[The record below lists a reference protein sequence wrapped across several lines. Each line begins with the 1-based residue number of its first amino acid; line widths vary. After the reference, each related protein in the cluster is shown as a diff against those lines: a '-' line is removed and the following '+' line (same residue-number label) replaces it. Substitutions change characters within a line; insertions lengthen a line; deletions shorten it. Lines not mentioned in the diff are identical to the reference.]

1 MPRRRVAV
9 ALLPPA
15 ELARSVQTLR
25 RALADPRLDV
35 LPPHLTLVPP
45 INLTDDAFAEGRAL
59 LRSVASSS
67 EPFELEVG
75 PASTFAPV
83 TPTVHLE
90 LGGDTGPL
98 HALRARLRSGPFER
112 PDGRPFHPHVTLREE
127 LLEPPPALAAEVLAG
142 RLGPWLVDRVQ
153 LLEQRRDAADRRCW
167 VPVAEEPFGPAAV
180 VGRGG
185 VELALRATTLVP
197 EEAAAL
203 LDGPMPPGDPFGDA
217 LVVTAARPGS
227 HPCDTPLGVAVGTAP
242 AGPSVVTAG
251 HGPHVAVVHGVVVE
265 RSERGLGIG
274 RHLLRRWC
282 HEAARR
288 GAHVAMSSASSDDA
302 TRQLLDSDGFVPV
315 GTTRV
320 RQFVS
325 D

>member
-1 MPRRRVAV
+1 M
-9 ALLPPA
+9 
-15 ELARSVQTLR
+15 QTLR

-35 LPPHLTLVPP
+35 LPPHLTLIPP
-45 INLTDDAFAEGRAL
+45 INVTDDAFAEGRAL
-59 LRSVASSS
+59 LRSVASAS
-67 EPFELEVG
+67 ETFELEVG

-90 LGGDTGPL
+90 LGGDTEPL
-98 HALRARLRSGPFER
+98 HTLRARLRSGPFER

-127 LLEPPPALAAEVLAG
+127 LLDPPPALAAEVLAG

-167 VPVAEEPFGPAAV
+167 VPVAEEPFGQPAV

-185 VELALRATTLVP
+185 VELELRATTLVP

-203 LDGPMPPGDPFGDA
+203 IDGTTPPGDPFVDA

-227 HPCDTPLGVAVGTAP
+227 HPSDAPLGVAMGETPAATA
-242 AGPSVVTAG
+242 AGRRG
-251 HGPHVAVVHGVVVE
+251 GHVAVVHGVVVE
-265 RSERGLGIG
+265 RTERGLGIG

-288 GAHVAMSSASSDDA
+288 GAHMAMSSASSDDA
-302 TRQLLDSDGFVPV
+302 TRRLLESDGFVAV

-320 RQFVS
+320 RQLVS
-325 D
+325 E

>member
-1 MPRRRVAV
+1 M
-9 ALLPPA
+9 
-15 ELARSVQTLR
+15 QTLR

-35 LPPHLTLVPP
+35 LPPHLTLIPP
-45 INLTDDAFAEGRAL
+45 INVTDDAFAEGRAL

-83 TPTVHLE
+83 TPTVHLD

-98 HALRARLRSGPFER
+98 HALRTRLRSGPFER
-112 PDGRPFHPHVTLREE
+112 PDGRSFHPHVTLREE
-127 LLEPPPALAAEVLAG
+127 LVDPPPALAAEILAG
-142 RLGPWLVDRVQ
+142 RLGPWLVDRLQ
-153 LLEQRRDAADRRCW
+153 LLEQRRDEADRRCW

-185 VELALRATTLVP
+185 VELELRATTLVP

-203 LDGPMPPGDPFGDA
+203 LGGPTPPGDPFVDA

-227 HPCDTPLGVAVGTAP
+227 HPCDTPLGVAVGEAP
-242 AGPSVVTAG
+242 AMPSVVTAG
-251 HGPHVAVVHGVVVE
+251 GDSHVAVVHGVVVE
-265 RSERGLGIG
+265 HTERGQGIG

-282 HEAARR
+282 HEAVRR

-302 TRQLLDSDGFVPV
+302 TRRLLESDGFVPV

-320 RQFVS
+320 RQLVS
-325 D
+325 E

>member
-15 ELARSVQTLR
+15 DLSRSVQTLR
-25 RALADPRLDV
+25 RALADPRLEV

-45 INLTDDAFAEGRAL
+45 INVTDEAFAQGRAL
-59 LRSVASSS
+59 LRSVASGS

-90 LGGDTGPL
+90 LGGDTEPL
-98 HALRARLRSGPFER
+98 HVLRDRLRSGPFER

-127 LLEPPPALAAEVLAG
+127 LVDPPPAVAAAVLAG
-142 RLGPWLVDRVQ
+142 RLGTWLVDRVQ

-185 VELALRATTLVP
+185 VELELRATTMLP
-197 EEAAAL
+197 EETAVL
-203 LDGPMPPGDPFGDA
+203 LEAPAPPGDPFVGG
-217 LVVTAARPGS
+217 LVVTASRPGA
-227 HPCDTPLGVAVGTAP
+227 HPCDPPLGVVAGTVPDGQASGV
-242 AGPSVVTAG
+242 ARGEE
-251 HGPHVAVVHGVVVE
+251 HVAVLHGVVVDPA
-265 RSERGLGIG
+265 ERGLGIG

-282 HEAARR
+282 HEAARHDVR
-288 GAHVAMSSASSDDA
+288 VALSSSTTDDA
-302 TRQLLDSDGFVPV
+302 TRGLLESDGFVAV
-315 GTTRV
+315 GSTRV
-320 RQFVS
+320 RQLVAE
-325 D
+325 